1 MRTSVRTVTAI
12 SAVALFW
19 AGLAYDL
26 SRPADYRAYH
36 RTVLQVAAAAY
47 DAAQT
52 GRLIGEQVLADKAT
66 KPYATTT
73 FDDAIKALAGA
84 QKQFASQPPPDERS
98 RRLRDEIGPLLAR
111 EVAALGDTA
120 EATDEAALRAGVRT
134 LGDVARHL
142 DTFIEAHQ

>member
-1 MRTSVRTVTAI
+1 MTGSRAITGSRATTVLERSRVTSDHGFTRKRTSMRTSVRTVTAI

-36 RTVLQVAAAAY
+36 RTVLQVAAVAY

-84 QKQFASQPPPDERS
+84 QKQFA
-98 RRLRDEIGPLLAR
+98 
-111 EVAALGDTA
+111 
-120 EATDEAALRAGVRT
+120 
-134 LGDVARHL
+134 
-142 DTFIEAHQ
+142 